1 MKNLLIIGGSKF
13 VGKAFID
20 YFNSQKKFN
29 NLKIT
34 IISKKKIDNIKKN
47 KKIIFIKKNF
57 LNISKFQIVII
68 YFIV

>member
-13 VGKAFID
+13 IGRAFID

-34 IISKKKIDNIKKN
+34 IISKKKIIILKKIKK
-47 KKIIFIKKNF
+47 
-57 LNISKFQIVII
+57 
-68 YFIV
+68 